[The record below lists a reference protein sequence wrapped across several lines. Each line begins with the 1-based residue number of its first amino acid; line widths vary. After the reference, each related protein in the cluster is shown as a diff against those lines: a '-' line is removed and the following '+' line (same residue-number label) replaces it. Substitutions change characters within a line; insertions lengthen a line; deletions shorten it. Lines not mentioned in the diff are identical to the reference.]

1 MDRHTRGIQK
11 TEVIELD
18 TQSSKTKP
26 AGISEVTTLSKTED
40 PEIQKQS
47 SLKQPPKKHVFLSRR
62 AEWSTAPLNTPV
74 QGEPLTTRSVTPAAS
89 TRPHTCECGY

>member
-11 TEVIELD
+11 TEVTKLD

-26 AGISEVTTLSKTED
+26 AKKSEVTTLSETED

-47 SLKQPPKKHVFLSRR
+47 F
-62 AEWSTAPLNTPV
+62 T
-74 QGEPLTTRSVTPAAS
+74 
-89 TRPHTCECGY
+89 